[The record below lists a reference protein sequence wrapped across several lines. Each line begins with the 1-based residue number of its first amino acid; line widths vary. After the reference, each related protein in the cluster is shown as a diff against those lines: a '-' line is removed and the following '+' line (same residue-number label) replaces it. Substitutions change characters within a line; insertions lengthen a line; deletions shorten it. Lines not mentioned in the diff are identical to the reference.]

1 MNVAHLYLLSHAAA
15 MSRRHYNLPP
25 LTTLSAFE
33 AAARH
38 LSFKEAAGEL
48 SVTPGA
54 VSHQIKALE
63 SELGSALFV
72 RKHRGVELTEDGQ
85 DLFEVLGSSFRQ
97 ISKMLE
103 KIRSGDSENPVT
115 VGSTTAVAALWL
127 SPSVIR
133 FWQDYPHV
141 KVNQMAQDKPFSD
154 RPDIDF
160 FIRYGRDV
168 NSQLDHTKLYRD
180 TLTPVCSPEMAL
192 ELKGASLDDLVE
204 RRLIHLETQDN
215 TWTTWPSWFHDLGY
229 TGVVPVQSRVN
240 SYALA
245 LQLARKGAG
254 LALGWKRLI
263 QPMLASGKLVALAEF
278 SLPAPNNFYLVGRPD
293 DQLTEGA
300 LALKNWLLDE
310 LSGGW
315 V

>member
-1 MNVAHLYLLSHAAA
+1 

-38 LSFKEAAGEL
+38 LSFKEAASEL

-63 SELGSALFV
+63 SELGAALFV

-85 DLFEVLGSSFRQ
+85 DLFEALGTSFRQ
-97 ISKMLE
+97 ISKVLE
-103 KIRSGDSENPVT
+103 KIRSNDSENHVT

-141 KVNQMAQDKPFSD
+141 KVNQMAQDKAFTD
-154 RPDIDF
+154 RPDIDL
-160 FIRYGRDV
+160 FIRYGRDA
-168 NSQLDHTKLYRD
+168 NAQLTHTKLYRD
-180 TLTPVCSPEMAL
+180 ILTPVCSPQMAAD
-192 ELKGASLDDLVE
+192 LKGASLEDLVQ
-204 RRLIHLETQDN
+204 RRLIHLETQDS
-215 TWTTWPSWFHDLGY
+215 TWTTWSSWFHDLGFS
-229 TGVVPVQSRVN
+229 GAVPVESRVN

-245 LQLARKGAG
+245 LQVARKGAG
-254 LALGWKRLI
+254 LALGWKRLV
-263 QPMLASGKLVALAEF
+263 QPMLASGKLVALEEF
-278 SLPAPNNFYLVGRPD
+278 SLPAPDNFYLVGRPD
-293 DQLTEGA
+293 DQLSEGA
-300 LALKNWLLDE
+300 LALKNWLLNE
-310 LSGGW
+310 LSEGS

>member
-1 MNVAHLYLLSHAAA
+1 

-38 LSFKEAAGEL
+38 LSFKEAASEL

-63 SELGSALFV
+63 SELGAALFV

-85 DLFEVLGSSFRQ
+85 DLFEALGTSFRQ
-97 ISKMLE
+97 ISKVLE
-103 KIRSGDSENPVT
+103 KIRSNDSENHVT

-141 KVNQMAQDKPFSD
+141 KVNQMAQDKAFTD
-154 RPDIDF
+154 RPDIDL
-160 FIRYGRDV
+160 FIRYGRDA
-168 NSQLDHTKLYRD
+168 NAQLTHTKLYRD
-180 TLTPVCSPEMAL
+180 ILTPVCSPQMAAD
-192 ELKGASLDDLVE
+192 LKGASLEDLVQ
-204 RRLIHLETQDN
+204 RRLIHLETQDS
-215 TWTTWPSWFHDLGY
+215 TWTTWSSWFHDLGFS
-229 TGVVPVQSRVN
+229 GVVPVESRVN

-245 LQLARKGAG
+245 LQVARKGAG
-254 LALGWKRLI
+254 LALGWKRLV
-263 QPMLASGKLVALAEF
+263 QPMLASGKLVALEDF
-278 SLPAPNNFYLVGRPD
+278 SLPAPDNFYLVGRPD
-293 DQLTEGA
+293 DQLSEGA
-300 LALKNWLLDE
+300 LALKNWLLNE
-310 LSGGW
+310 LSEGS